1 MIRVPRPIPLFLNPY
16 EKSSGTQLIMDCT
29 SVFTFAAR
37 PPMPPTPHLD
47 HFKPAPIDFLEGA
60 ITKIKE
66 ISGKLSAAS
75 DPDEV
80 FRIAISEGRQT
91 LGLNRLSIWLF
102 DGGYHALRG
111 TFGVDKEGKIV
122 DERHNKVFD
131 HGSVGPQREAWG
143 KSPYYFLETNSPLRD
158 SEGGIIAHGVHF
170 TVPLIQAGTL
180 KGYLSVDDLLE
191 SEAVNSKTGP
201 MLSMFAEVI
210 AAQYFTKL
218 AERTARTANAASE
231 RADEIKR
238 EFLGMLGHEVRTPLN
253 AILGFA
259 QLLCLNETSPEQK
272 NLARTIEQSGDH
284 LLNMLSSM
292 MDYANL
298 ADRDLSSRYIPC
310 NPISIARETV
320 DSFTQIARSKN
331 LHITFQ
337 HLGDFEGTALSD
349 PIGLRQILSNLIQ
362 NAIKFTDSG
371 NVKVIAQSQPKPN
384 GSVAIQYMIEDTG
397 CGIAGDQQ
405 RCVFEPFKQI
415 DSSLT
420 RTHGGIGM
428 GLAIVKRLVS
438 GMQGRIQFESEEHVG
453 TLFKIDFQFDYAGD
467 APSVQTSKIGTRS
480 QRCKDLAKVKILV
493 AEDNPN
499 NRMLVEHYLKQL
511 GYPAPTEAH
520 DGETA
525 RSYIE
530 EHPFDFLLLD
540 LQMPQIDGL
549 TLTRLIRSGM
559 CGSINKDVPI
569 IGLTAHEIQ
578 YDRERAISAGMD
590 HYLTKP
596 FKIEHLRDAIEL
608 LTVR

>member
-1 MIRVPRPIPLFLNPY
+1 M
-16 EKSSGTQLIMDCT
+16 S
-29 SVFTFAAR
+29 
-37 PPMPPTPHLD
+37 PHRSLD
-47 HFKPAPIDFLEGA
+47 HLQAAPIDFLEKSIA
-60 ITKIKE
+60 NIRE
-66 ISGKLSAAS
+66 ISGKLSGAT

-80 FRIAISEGRQT
+80 FRIAILEGRET
-91 LGLNRLSIWLF
+91 LELNRLSIWLF
-102 DGGYHALRG
+102 ENDYHALRG
-111 TFGVDKEGKIV
+111 TFGVDKEGKVV

-131 HGSVGPQREAWG
+131 HGSVAPQRKAWET
-143 KSPYYFLETNSPLRD
+143 SPYYFLKADSPLRD
-158 SEGGIIAHGVHF
+158 SEGGVIAHGVHF
-170 TVPLIQAGTL
+170 TVPLFQAGVL

-191 SEAVNSKTGP
+191 SPAINSKTGP

-210 AAQYFTKL
+210 AAQYFTKI
-218 AERTARTANAASE
+218 AEQTARTASAASE
-231 RADEIKR
+231 RAEDTKR

-272 NLARTIEQSGDH
+272 NLAQTIEQSGDH

-298 ADRDLSSRYIPC
+298 ADRDLSSRYTPC
-310 NPISIARETV
+310 NPVSIARETV

-331 LHITFQ
+331 LHITFR

-371 NVKVIAQSQPKPN
+371 HIHVTAQTQPKPN
-384 GSVAIQYMIEDTG
+384 GSVAIQYTIEDTG

-453 TLFKIDFQFDYAGD
+453 TLFKVDFQFEYASS
-467 APSVQTSKIGTRS
+467 APRVQKTKIGTRS
-480 QRCKDLAKVKILV
+480 HRCKDLDKVKILI
-493 AEDNPN
+493 AEDNSN
-499 NRMLVEHYLKQL
+499 NRMLLEHYLKQL

-520 DGETA
+520 DGEAA
-525 RSYIE
+525 RTCIE
-530 EHPFDFLLLD
+530 ENPYDFVLLD
-540 LQMPQIDGL
+540 LQMPQVDGL
-549 TLTRLIRSGM
+549 ALTRLIRSGM
-559 CGSINKDVPI
+559 CGTINKDVPI
-569 IGLTAHEIQ
+569 IGLTAHDIQ

-590 HYLTKP
+590 QYLTKP

-608 LTVR
+608 VCTH